1 MVFMI
6 CAHLPYIYV
15 AWYYRECDHRNCTY
29 VNGFRSLTPVDSW
42 VFLVGQSLPS
52 VPDGKRFD
60 QMFATLAAKFS
71 KVQYFG
77 SYRVVGYDAWAR
89 ARNGRIERVFA
100 FVGDVGE
107 VFANLGRQSP
117 KVIFDNA
124 ERIDA
129 EEQRMAAAG
138 QDRPAAQKVLVRRQR
153 HPVTSEED
161 TMAVAGAWSVDP
173 SLLEQR
179 HLAPSAGF
187 VVVLPQ
193 TLRD

>member
-1 MVFMI
+1 MRIF
-6 CAHLPYIYV
+6 HIYV

-29 VNGFRSLTPVDSW
+29 VNGFRSLTPVDGW

-107 VFANLGRQSP
+107 FLRTLDDSRLRSYLIMQRGLTQRSKEWRRP
-117 KVIFDNA
+117 G
-124 ERIDA
+124 RID
-129 EEQRMAAAG
+129 
-138 QDRPAAQKVLVRRQR
+138 RQR
-153 HPVTSEED
+153 KKYSF
-161 TMAVAGAWSVDP
+161 AA
-173 SLLEQR
+173 
-179 HLAPSAGF
+179 SAT
-187 VVVLPQ
+187 P
-193 TLRD
+193 